1 MKTARISALVTIAT
15 AALTPMLAQAQLA
28 GKFVFTPYAGVFV
41 PSSDL
46 GRLTV
51 NEAGSAAT
59 LSTRQQTAVA
69 LGSTGS
75 FWITD
80 RVALE
85 GGVVYSGSDL
95 KGKSLLNETGSVA
108 QSSSKD
114 HANVWLVSTK
124 ILFQLL
130 PAESDYNLRLGFG
143 PALITRNGS
152 AYKNIEGKYTGLTNM
167 GAAISLCS
175 RLRLTDNLG
184 LRLRAEDYAYQ
195 AKVGF
200 KSDVNP
206 SDNITLDER
215 RQNDFVFSLGFQMFL
230 NR

>member
-1 MKTARISALVTIAT
+1 MKKARFTALVAIAI
-15 AALTPMLAQAQLA
+15 AVFTPTLAHAQLA
-28 GKFVFTPYAGVFV
+28 GRFVFTPYAGVFV

-46 GRLTV
+46 GRFTMS
-51 NEAGSAAT
+51 EAGTAAT
-59 LSTRQQTAVA
+59 LSARHQSALA
-69 LGSTGS
+69 LGTTGS

-80 RVALE
+80 HVALE

-95 KGKSLLNETGSVA
+95 KSKGLLNEPGSVT
-108 QSSSKD
+108 QSSFKD

-124 ILFQLL
+124 ILVQLL
-130 PAESDYNLRLGFG
+130 PSESDYNLRLGFG

-152 AYKNIEGKYTGLTNM
+152 AYKDIAGKYTGLTDM

-184 LRLRAEDYAYQ
+184 LRLRAEDYIYQ

-200 KSDVNP
+200 QSNVNP

>member
-1 MKTARISALVTIAT
+1 MKATRFSALIAIAT
-15 AALTPMLAQAQLA
+15 AVLTPTLLHAQLA

-41 PSSDL
+41 PSGDL

-51 NEAGSAAT
+51 NEAGTEASVSA
-59 LSTRQQTAVA
+59 RHQTALA
-69 LGSTGS
+69 LGSTAS

-85 GGVVYSGSDL
+85 GGLVYSGSDL
-95 KGKSLLNETGSVA
+95 KSKGLLNETGSIT
-108 QSSSKD
+108 QSSFKD

-124 ILFQLL
+124 VLVQLL
-130 PAESDYNLRLGFG
+130 PSESDYNLRLGFG

-152 AYKNIEGKYTGLTNM
+152 AYKNIEGKYTGLTDM
-167 GAAISLCS
+167 GAALSLCS

-184 LRLRAEDYAYQ
+184 LRLRAEDYVYQ
-195 AKVGF
+195 AKIGF

-206 SDNITLDER
+206 SNNITLDER
-215 RQNDFVFSLGFQMFL
+215 RQSDFVFSLGFQMFL